1 MADTTATAATEV
13 AAATET
19 PVETPAVETPVETPV
34 ENQEG
39 EETNTV
45 SSDGQNIK
53 VFVGNIDYKVTD
65 EQLKE
70 FFKDLKL

>member
-1 MADTTATAATEV
+1 MADAN
-13 AAATET
+13 AATET
-19 PVETPAVETPVETPV
+19 PATETPAVEVPA
-34 ENQEG
+34 ENVEG

-45 SSDGQNIK
+45 SSEGNTIK
-53 VFVGNIDYKVTD
+53 VFVGNLDYKVTD